1 MKNIVSQDSQN
12 TGFLDVHQNKPAF
25 VCILSFSSAAVSSTA
40 PFAAAAS
47 AASASAAAA
56 SAAAAGGPLLGEG
69 ASSTLGTH
77 CINLV
82 ISVAF
87 HFGAASEEGSSS
99 SSSSS
104 PLS

>member
-1 MKNIVSQDSQN
+1 MVSQDSQN
-12 TGFLDVHQNKPAF
+12 TGFLDVQQNEPGF
-25 VCILSFSSAAVSSTA
+25 VCILSFSSADVSSTA
-40 PFAAAAS
+40 S
-47 AASASAAAA
+47 SAAAV
-56 SAAAAGGPLLGEG
+56 SPAAAGGPSLGEG
-69 ASSTLGTH
+69 AFSTLGIQ

-87 HFGAASEEGSSS
+87 HFGAASKEGSS

>member
-12 TGFLDVHQNKPAF
+12 IGFLDVHQNKPAF
-25 VCILSFSSAAVSSTA
+25 VCILSFSSAAVASTA
-40 PFAAAAS
+40 PF
-47 AASASAAAA
+47 AAAA